1 MTVAGSGT
9 GSKDGMSKQR
19 NAVKTTDWMW
29 GGSSL
34 RQHVNTTSVSH
45 QGPSSKTKAK
55 VVPHAQGSTSG
66 ENGEGANYRP
76 SGGLEQYPST
86 LSELDE
92 LGKRPSIPLDAAPR
106 QQQQQLE
113 PLPTH
118 EEADGGDLDDAGE
131 PAKEPLRRIIHN
143 TFDDASYSNLAKG
156 ISISMMAIIVL
167 STVCFIL
174 ESEATEEGGVL
185 YGGNAEDI
193 FDAVEFVCVV
203 VFTLEYNIRLI
214 TCPRVFHFVFDPM
227 NLIDLVAWMPFWITG
242 AVQLATGEGA
252 NSSFGFVRIVRL
264 VRVFRVFKF
273 GRYSIGIQMFVGAI
287 VKSRQPLMVL
297 VFMVGISTTIISSI
311 MYLLEDN
318 LDEEM
323 LSAMGVDK
331 SVHSVCFG
339 TIPRTFWWC
348 IVTMTTVGYGDCYPL
363 SFPGK
368 LLAMATM
375 LLGVLILALP
385 ITVVGSNFHKMV
397 EMFEEDMDDYG
408 RADQDNNGNIDEM
421 ELREFI
427 RKKRRDGLIRKGT
440 DINIQRLMER
450 YDPQGNGTLS
460 VLEFTQLKNDVLD
473 DAKADPAEL
482 LKQVMKLLREQSHKI
497 DTMQAHIDRLTI
509 DQGELQFNLS
519 SEGSGGGPSGR
530 RVAGGGGDGDGGD
543 GDGGGGDDAV
553 HSVEPSPR
561 TEDVEDDTNDV

>member
-1 MTVAGSGT
+1 
-9 GSKDGMSKQR
+9 MSKQR

-203 VFTLEYNIRLI
+203 VFTL
-214 TCPRVFHFVFDPM
+214 
-227 NLIDLVAWMPFWITG
+227 
-242 AVQLATGEGA
+242 
-252 NSSFGFVRIVRL
+252 
-264 VRVFRVFKF
+264 
-273 GRYSIGIQMFVGAI
+273 
-287 VKSRQPLMVL
+287 
-297 VFMVGISTTIISSI
+297 
-311 MYLLEDN
+311 
-318 LDEEM
+318 
-323 LSAMGVDK
+323 
-331 SVHSVCFG
+331 
-339 TIPRTFWWC
+339 
-348 IVTMTTVGYGDCYPL
+348 
-363 SFPGK
+363 
-368 LLAMATM
+368 
-375 LLGVLILALP
+375 
-385 ITVVGSNFHKMV
+385 
-397 EMFEEDMDDYG
+397 
-408 RADQDNNGNIDEM
+408 
-421 ELREFI
+421 
-427 RKKRRDGLIRKGT
+427 
-440 DINIQRLMER
+440 
-450 YDPQGNGTLS
+450 
-460 VLEFTQLKNDVLD
+460 
-473 DAKADPAEL
+473 
-482 LKQVMKLLREQSHKI
+482 
-497 DTMQAHIDRLTI
+497 
-509 DQGELQFNLS
+509 
-519 SEGSGGGPSGR
+519 
-530 RVAGGGGDGDGGD
+530 
-543 GDGGGGDDAV
+543 
-553 HSVEPSPR
+553 
-561 TEDVEDDTNDV
+561 